1 MSVVNDVLKNLN
13 QRHAQEHMAGYIP
26 NLYENK
32 PTPQYF
38 LWFLFFS
45 ILSASIVIAVF
56 QWQQPNYIVQSIE
69 LPSDLFLLEEEKILY
84 HNEPDQMLRENLSI
98 KENIPS
104 KLSLNKPSIEKTILE
119 EVALDKAAEKK
130 VIVHK
135 APIDRSPVSKIT
147 EGIVKKPSPI
157 KKSENSIVNRSAQSQ
172 AVDQVVQALKE
183 GDHKAVQVDLDKTPK
198 LIQDEI
204 KLRLMVKESPESVL
218 PYLKANFINFSN
230 NSSLLAMAAQAQ
242 QRTHQHFSAISIYKQ
257 LISIQPKDARWRA
270 GLAISLEASGEKKAA
285 KYMYKLALSMSG
297 LPVSLTEFSKKRLS
311 ILK

>member
-104 KLSLNKPSIEKTILE
+104 KLSLNKPSIEKPILG

-135 APIDRSPVSKIT
+135 TPVSKIT

-183 GDHKAVQVDLDKTPK
+183 GNHKAVQVDLDKTPK